1 MMMKVSGLFL
11 MLVSFAGMVNLPECD
26 RQKPAAHA
34 EEQGKRARPEPTST
48 AGTKEKPG
56 TMEGEIKEL
65 AAGGHCTI
73 FESFVFVARDPQTY
87 QAVKSL
93 NINLPD
99 QDAEFFKSHAVI
111 AAFLGQRRT
120 GGFGVEITQDADGVV
135 QVGERVPKGMV
146 TMALTTP
153 FKIVAVATKTDGPIA
168 LSLDATWK
176 ERWRTYR
183 VTSGELIITGGF
195 AGVHDV
201 LGLEGSLLIMRER
214 TLITLM
220 FDLKSRGKR
229 QPRELRD
236 AASGTVTESGGLSL
250 AYLDSHSLSGAIQSP
265 FRVQGQFAN
274 DEQDLRLDLVT
285 IDAPRISDNFTAQ
298 GSLQALAITPR
309 PPNRAIT
316 GNF

>member
-1 MMMKVSGLFL
+1 MMKVSGLFL
-11 MLVSFAGMVNLPECD
+11 ILASFAGILNIPECGC
-26 RQKPAAHA
+26 QKLAAHA
-34 EEQGKRARPEPTST
+34 EEQGKRAKPAPTSV
-48 AGTKEKPG
+48 PG
-56 TMEGEIKEL
+56 TQEKSGTMNSEIKEL
-65 AAGGHCTI
+65 AVGGHCTV
-73 FESFVFVARDPQTY
+73 FESFVFVARDAQTY
-87 QAVKSL
+87 QALKTL

-99 QDAEFFKSHAVI
+99 HDAEFFNSHAVI

-120 GGFGVEITQDADGVV
+120 GGFAVEITQGADGVV
-135 QVGERVPKGMV
+135 QVAERVPKGMV

-153 FKIVAVATKTDGPIA
+153 FKIVTVPVTADRPIA

-195 AGVHDV
+195 AGAHEV

-214 TLITLM
+214 TLITLT

-229 QPRELRD
+229 QTRELRD
-236 AASGTVTESGGLSL
+236 AASGTVTESGRLSL

-274 DEQDLRLDLVT
+274 DEQDLRLDLAT
-285 IDAPRISDNFTAQ
+285 ADAPRISDNFTAQ
-298 GSLQALAITPR
+298 GSLQALAIAPR

-316 GNF
+316 GNE